1 MGDSFHLHRLPL
13 SRYPLF
19 LTALLMGMIGSGV
32 SAQDPVPEAEAILTQ
47 LTEAESKRQQ
57 GDYAVA
63 LSLARESLRQAEA
76 LGNDPL
82 ITEALY
88 QISLAAYFLEDFE
101 EARAYLEIGLTH
113 ARLHGLESLEADL
126 LNAQG
131 VLEWKQGN
139 LREATAKLEKALA
152 LKLALD
158 QWASLSSIAN
168 NLGIIAYSLKDYSRA
183 VSHYEKGLEWLEDRK
198 NDRMRSSLLSN
209 LAESLIPLGQ
219 YARAEAYLME
229 SQDLVEAVNEPHDL
243 AYNFLNLGE
252 LRSAQQRPEE
262 AISLFRKAMNIQLSL
277 GNEWA
282 AALTRLKLSEEF
294 LRQDN
299 FGKAA
304 EVLKPGY
311 ESVKRLNALTLLRD
325 YAQQFARVYE
335 TGGEKGLAR
344 YYTDLREWFTTRI
357 GSPASVPIASA
368 QPAPP
373 VDEPVRQAAPGM
385 QNGFS
390 PQRIAALGLLL
401 LLVLILLLE
410 NIRLRRLMRSQ

>member
-1 MGDSFHLHRLPL
+1 MGDSIHLYRLFFHPVLPL
-13 SRYPLF
+13 LI
-19 LTALLMGMIGSGV
+19 ALLAGTLSP
-32 SAQDPVPEAEAILTQ
+32 SLRAQDLTPEARALQIQ
-47 LTEAESKRQQ
+47 LTEVESQRQQ
-57 GDYAVA
+57 GDYAGA

-88 QISLAAYFLEDFE
+88 QISLASYFLEDFE

-113 ARLHGLESLEADL
+113 ARLHDLKSLEADL

-152 LKLALD
+152 VKLALD
-158 QWASLSSIAN
+158 QRASLSSIAN

-229 SQDLVEAVNEPHDL
+229 SQDLVEAANEPHDL
-243 AYNFLNLGE
+243 AYNFLNFGE

-262 AISLFRKAMNIQLSL
+262 AIALFRKAMNIQLSL
-277 GNEWA
+277 GNDWA
-282 AALTRLKLSEEF
+282 AA
-294 LRQDN
+294 
-299 FGKAA
+299 A
-304 EVLKPGY
+304 
-311 ESVKRLNALTLLRD
+311 
-325 YAQQFARVYE
+325 
-335 TGGEKGLAR
+335 
-344 YYTDLREWFTTRI
+344 
-357 GSPASVPIASA
+357 
-368 QPAPP
+368 
-373 VDEPVRQAAPGM
+373 
-385 QNGFS
+385 
-390 PQRIAALGLLL
+390 
-401 LLVLILLLE
+401 
-410 NIRLRRLMRSQ
+410 